1 MSGATGSG
9 SPSITRGRVGT
20 LSFARDQGCYLV
32 PRGGGSESKESAW
45 KRVVCARVGRP
56 RQLLVSSVIVE
67 NQERGLSLVIC
78 SSSVTNF
85 SSMGHLV

>member
-9 SPSITRGRVGT
+9 SPSITRGRMGM
-20 LSFARDQGCYLV
+20 LSFARDQGCSLV
-32 PRGGGSESKESAW
+32 PRGGGRESKESAW
-45 KRVVCARVGRP
+45 KRVVCARVGPP